1 MSHSKM
7 PAKAKVERVANRSTK
22 PEADPTRSSRSGT
35 KQEAILAL
43 LKQPEGT
50 TITAIME
57 ATGWQEHSV
66 RGFFAAVVRKK
77 LGLPLVSEKMGDE
90 RVYRIMVEEVAPKRR
105 GRPGRK
111 AA

>member
-1 MSHSKM
+1 M

-43 LKQPEGT
+43 LKQPQGT

-66 RGFFAAVVRKK
+66 RGFFAVEN
-77 LGLPLVSEKMGDE
+77 PLWGAP
-90 RVYRIMVEEVAPKRR
+90 RIHGELLKTRI
-105 GRPGRK
+105 
-111 AA
+111 